1 MSVPRKMFFDK
12 FQTVYDLRRA
22 YGAPLLKALS
32 AKHRASLCRPER
44 NGRFL
49 STLRA
54 VRFRFRPHRTA
65 APAAFGSLR
74 LAGFATLRFVLE
86 AFVGEKHLFA
96 RGKYELST
104 TLGTLQHLI
113 VIFHEPL
120 SP

>member
-1 MSVPRKMFFDK
+1 MQFSLGQIPAKLK
-12 FQTVYDLRRA
+12 LGRA
-22 YGAPLLKALS
+22 HGPPLLKAL
-32 AKHRASLCRPER
+32 AAIHRAPLRRPEW
-44 NGRFL
+44 NGCFL
-49 STLRA
+49 SALRA

-74 LAGFATLRFVLE
+74 LAGFATLWFVLE

-96 RGKYELST
+96 GGKYELRT
-104 TLGTLQHLI
+104 TLGTLEDLI

>member
-1 MSVPRKMFFDK
+1 MKFSPGQISVKLKLGR
-12 FQTVYDLRRA
+12 TH
-22 YGAPLLKALS
+22 GAPLLEALP
-32 AKHRASLCRPER
+32 AKYRAPLRRPER
-44 NGRFL
+44 NGCFL
-49 STLRA
+49 AALRA
-54 VRFRFRPHRTA
+54 VRFRFRSHRA

-96 RGKYELST
+96 GGEYKLST
-104 TLGTLQHLI
+104 TFGTLQHPI